1 MNRTLLIAA
10 NWKMNSPPEGA
21 FSKGSPYVPYEGI
34 DVLVFPTFLYLKQ
47 SLDAGIC
54 TGGQYGH
61 PDSHGAHTGDISIA
75 MLKEIGC
82 THVLCGH
89 SERRQGHGE
98 TNEDVSRQAQAA
110 LDLGLHPVICIG
122 ETAKQREAG
131 EAESTVH
138 TQLSALP
145 LHSDIT
151 IAYEPIWAIGTGNT
165 ATPELAQT
173 MHAFIRSLLPD
184 QSREKIRILYGGSM
198 KPENAEELLLK
209 EDIDGGLIGG
219 ASLKPDEFA
228 TIVSIAS
235 SL

>member
-1 MNRTLLIAA
+1 
-10 NWKMNSPPEGA
+10 
-21 FSKGSPYVPYEGI
+21 
-34 DVLVFPTFLYLKQ
+34 
-47 SLDAGIC
+47 
-54 TGGQYGH
+54 
-61 PDSHGAHTGDISIA
+61 